1 MNHNGNSVIDVS
13 EQDFESAVIER
24 SRSTPVVVDFWAA
37 WCGPCRTLGPILE
50 RLAGEPNSGFVLA
63 KVDVDA
69 NQRLAMQYQV
79 RSIPAVKG
87 FFNGKVVAEFVGA
100 LPEPRIR
107 QFLKQLVPNEL
118 DRHLSTARELLAEE
132 SWPAAEGA
140 FRLVLQ
146 RKPDEQAAVMGLAQ
160 TLLRQGKGCEA
171 AQLLTE
177 VNAAH
182 LLDQAERL
190 LTLAR
195 YLCDSELQ
203 ERENGWLDL
212 PPLDAQY
219 MHCAQ
224 LIRSGNLPAAF
235 DGLIGIVRQDRQFR
249 SGAAKQVLLAMF
261 ALLGDQHELTR
272 RYRSELA
279 MVLL

>member
-1 MNHNGNSVIDVS
+1 VNHNGNTVIDVS
-13 EQDFESAVIER
+13 ETDFESAVIER
-24 SRSTPVVVDFWAA
+24 SRRTPVVVDFWAA
-37 WCGPCRTLGPILE
+37 WCGPCRSLGPILE
-50 RLAGEPNSGFVLA
+50 RLAGEPNSGFLLA

-100 LPEPRIR
+100 QPEPRIR
-107 QFLKQLVPNEL
+107 QFLKQLIPNEI
-118 DRHLSTARELLAEE
+118 DRHLSAARELLVEE
-132 SWPAAEGA
+132 KWPAAEGA

-146 RKPDEQAAVMGLAQ
+146 RKPDEQSAIMGLSQA
-160 TLLRQGKGCEA
+160 LLRQGKGCEA

-177 VNAAH
+177 VSALH
-182 LLDQAERL
+182 LSDQAERL

-195 YLCDSELQ
+195 YLCDSERL
-203 ERENGWLDL
+203 ERENGSLDL

-219 MHCAQ
+219 THCAQ
-224 LIRSGNLPAAF
+224 LLRGGNLPAAF

-249 SGAAKQVLLAMF
+249 NGAAKQVLLAMF
-261 ALLGDQHELTR
+261 TLLGDQHELTR

-279 MVLL
+279 MVLF